1 MRVKADSSKLR
12 TRRSACVGARDG
24 TSSELTEYKL
34 TSRAASILGRTIK
47 IVPVY
52 VWDKLIMADKKD
64 RLVSG
69 SEEPVLRKVIEHRGI
84 KLRRPQEKNSYLLER
99 IVLDSRVLIIEGI
112 SGSGKDTFQTYLKK
126 KLKDRDVYD
135 YSEGELLQSWNQLQI
150 GGIFKLR
157 IKFMKLFVNYVK
169 HIVNRDENAV
179 FLLNR
184 FHLSAYVMTV
194 IQQPK
199 LEREYDEIIHILRTL
214 PVHVFILQ
222 LAENEIE
229 KRSLHPER
237 SGAWQK
243 VQQQIVKK
251 EGFRDRLERYIWQ
264 QGLILEAAERQQIPY
279 SVIKVPTAPEIGGA
293 WVSAPEAQNI
303 DRRSGRMNA
312 ADVKPPRR
320 KRDLPQTF

>member
-1 MRVKADSSKLR
+1 M
-12 TRRSACVGARDG
+12 
-24 TSSELTEYKL
+24 
-34 TSRAASILGRTIK
+34 K

-52 VWDKLIMADKKD
+52 VWNKPPLTERQD
-64 RLVSG
+64 RLASR
-69 SEEPVLRKVIEHRGI
+69 SEEPVLQKVIEQRAI
-84 KLRRPQEKNSYLLER
+84 KLRRTQEKDPYFLER
-99 IVLDSRVLIIEGI
+99 ILVDSRVLIIEGI
-112 SGSGKDTFQTYLKK
+112 SGSGKDTFQSYLRE

-135 YSEGELLQSWNQLQI
+135 YSEGELLQSWNHLQI
-150 GGIFKLR
+150 GGIFKVR
-157 IKFMKLFVNYVK
+157 IKFMKIFANYVK
-169 HIVNRDENAV
+169 HTVNRDENAV

-222 LAENEIE
+222 LTENEIE

-251 EGFRDRLERYIWQ
+251 EGFRDRLDRYIWQ
-264 QGLILEAAERQQIPY
+264 QGLILGAAERQQIPY
-279 SVIKVPTAPEIGGA
+279 SVIKVPTAPEILDG
-293 WVSAPEAQNI
+293 WVRAPEPQNI
-303 DRRSGRMNA
+303 DRHGGRMNA
-312 ADVKPPRR
+312 ADAKPSRR

>member
-1 MRVKADSSKLR
+1 MTEERRVQ
-12 TRRSACVGARDG
+12 
-24 TSSELTEYKL
+24 
-34 TSRAASILGRTIK
+34 
-47 IVPVY
+47 P
-52 VWDKLIMADKKD
+52 W
-64 RLVSG
+64 RLND
-69 SEEPVLRKVIEHRGI
+69 
-84 KLRRPQEKNSYLLER
+84 QDSYLLER
-99 IVLDSRVLIIEGI
+99 NALDSRVLIIEGI
-112 SGSGKDTFQTYLKK
+112 SGSGKDTFQTYLKR
-126 KLKDRDVYD
+126 KLKGRDVYD

-157 IKFMKLFVNYVK
+157 IKFMKLFVSYIK

-199 LEREYDEIIHILRTL
+199 LEKEYDEIIHVLRTL
-214 PVHVFILQ
+214 PVHVFILR

-264 QGLILEAAERQQIPY
+264 QGLILEAAEKQQIPY
-279 SVIKVPTAPEIGGA
+279 SVIKVPPTQEIGGE
-293 WVSAPEAQNI
+293 WVRVPEAQSI
-303 DRRSGRMNA
+303 DRRSVLTNA
-312 ADVKPPRR
+312 TNLKPSRR
-320 KRDLPQTF
+320 KGDLPQTF